1 MVSQAL
7 RPCQYMIYKTETP
20 FVKNTEIQH
29 IYTLFP
35 DHLIAP
41 HSNSQYNTGM
51 QRSGSI
57 KQRISSVLLDDNQ
70 RYRFQFL
77 CVYGLLALISGGM
90 TIVNILTHKGALT
103 WSTLIFAVL
112 CAVVFLLLLRRRIPL
127 GVSKGIFV
135 VSFYLLLTFF
145 IVTGNPDGFS
155 ILWVCLLPACGLLTF
170 GRKGGT
176 LLCLGMLAILL
187 FFLETPWGLSLLQ
200 YEYSPTFR
208 MRFPLL
214 YTAFYFASLLLESI
228 RMLTHK
234 KLVETQELYRYLYA
248 HDALTKLYNRHG
260 FNERMD
266 SFFTIRQRNLALII
280 LDIDHFKM
288 VNDLNGHLTGDAVL
302 QSAGNAIACAVGER
316 GFVCRWGGEEF
327 AVLIPN
333 CTDLASEADSLLNV
347 IRALSVP
354 AEGGPIF
361 ITVSV
366 GAALVPNAGELTA
379 VQLVN
384 AADACLYRAKERGRD
399 RAETCSL

>member
-1 MVSQAL
+1 
-7 RPCQYMIYKTETP
+7 
-20 FVKNTEIQH
+20 
-29 IYTLFP
+29 
-35 DHLIAP
+35 
-41 HSNSQYNTGM
+41 M
-51 QRSGSI
+51 QRSESI
-57 KQRISSVLLDDNQ
+57 KQRISSILLDDDQ

-90 TIVNILTHKGALT
+90 TILNTITHKGALT
-103 WSTLIFAVL
+103 WSTLIFSVL
-112 CAVVFLLLLRRRIPL
+112 CAVVFTLLYYKKIPL
-127 GVSKGIFV
+127 SVSKGIFV

-145 IVTGNPDGFS
+145 VVTGNPDGFS

-176 LLCLGMLAILL
+176 LLCLGMLVILL
-187 FFLETPWGLSLLQ
+187 FFLETPWGLNLLM

-214 YTAFYFASLLLESI
+214 YVAFYFTSLLLESI

-266 SFFTIRQRNLALII
+266 KFFTAKQRNLALII
-280 LDIDHFKM
+280 LDIDRFKA
-288 VNDLNGHLTGDAVL
+288 VNDLHGHLAGDDVL
-302 QSAGNAIACAVGER
+302 QSAGNVIFQAVGER
-316 GFVCRWGGEEF
+316 GCVCRWGGEEF

-333 CTDLASEADSLLNV
+333 CTDLTSEAETLLGA
-347 IRALSVP
+347 IRALNVP
-354 AEGGPIF
+354 AGDGQIS

-399 RAETCSL
+399 CAETCTL

>member
-1 MVSQAL
+1 MKQ
-7 RPCQYMIYKTETP
+7 
-20 FVKNTEIQH
+20 F
-29 IYTLFP
+29 
-35 DHLIAP
+35 D
-41 HSNSQYNTGM
+41 
-51 QRSGSI
+51 SI
-57 KQRISSVLLDDNQ
+57 KERISSILLNEDQ

-77 CVYGLLALISGGM
+77 CVYGLLSLISGGM
-90 TIVNILTHKGALT
+90 TIVNIFTHKGALT
-103 WSTLIFAVL
+103 WATLVFAVL
-112 CAVVFLLLLRRRIPL
+112 CAAVFLLLFRRRIHL
-127 GVSKGIFV
+127 NVSKAIFV

-145 IVTGNPDGFS
+145 IVSGNPDGFS

-187 FFLETPWGLSLLQ
+187 FFFYTPWGLSLLQ
-200 YEYSPTFR
+200 YPYAATFR

-214 YTAFYFASLLLESI
+214 YVAFYFASLLLETI
-228 RMLTHK
+228 RMLTQK

-266 SFFTIRQRNLALII
+266 RFFTIKQKDLALII
-280 LDIDHFKM
+280 LDIDHFKV
-288 VNDLNGHLTGDAVL
+288 VNDLHGHLAGDAVL
-302 QSAGNAIACAVGER
+302 QSAGNAISQAVGER
-316 GFVCRWGGEEF
+316 GCVCRWGGEEF
-327 AVLIPN
+327 AVLIPG
-333 CTDLASEADSLLNV
+333 CADPARETEELLLA

-354 AEGGPIF
+354 TESEPIS

-366 GAALVPNAGELTA
+366 GAALAHSTADVNA

-399 RAETCSL
+399 CAEVCTL

>member
-1 MVSQAL
+1 MRQV
-7 RPCQYMIYKTETP
+7 E
-20 FVKNTEIQH
+20 
-29 IYTLFP
+29 
-35 DHLIAP
+35 
-41 HSNSQYNTGM
+41 
-51 QRSGSI
+51 SI
-57 KQRISSVLLDDNQ
+57 KERISSILLDDNQ

-77 CVYGLLALISGGM
+77 CVYGLLSLISAGM
-90 TIVNILTHKGALT
+90 TIVNVLTHKGALT
-103 WSTLIFAVL
+103 WSTLIFSVL
-112 CAVVFLLLLRRRIPL
+112 CAVVFTLLYRKKIPL

-135 VSFYLLLTFF
+135 VSFYFLLTFF
-145 IVTGNPDGFS
+145 IISGIPDGFS

-187 FFLETPWGLSLLQ
+187 FLLETPWGLRLLQ

-214 YTAFYFASLLLESI
+214 YVAFYFASLLLESI

-234 KLVETQELYRYLYA
+234 KLIETQELYRYLYA

-266 SFFTIRQRNLALII
+266 RFFSAKQTDLALII

-288 VNDLNGHLTGDAVL
+288 VNDLHGHLTGDAVL
-302 QSAGNAIACAVGER
+302 QSAGSAIAAAVGER
-316 GFVCRWGGEEF
+316 GCVCRWGGEEF
-327 AVLIPN
+327 AVLIPD
-333 CTDLASEADSLLNV
+333 CRDLSQETETLLAV
-347 IRALSVP
+347 IRAVSVP
-354 AEGGPIF
+354 TEQSAVTV
-361 ITVSV
+361 TVSI
-366 GAALVPNAGELTA
+366 GAALACRTENITA

-399 RAETCSL
+399 CAEHCML